1 MSIDWIIV
9 LAVLFSIGLLLLFIP
24 KRENKYLRDYRKYDN
39 D

>member
-9 LAVLFSIGLLLLFIP
+9 LLILVSIGLLLLFIP
-24 KRENKYLRDYRKYDN
+24 KRENKYLRDYRKYEN